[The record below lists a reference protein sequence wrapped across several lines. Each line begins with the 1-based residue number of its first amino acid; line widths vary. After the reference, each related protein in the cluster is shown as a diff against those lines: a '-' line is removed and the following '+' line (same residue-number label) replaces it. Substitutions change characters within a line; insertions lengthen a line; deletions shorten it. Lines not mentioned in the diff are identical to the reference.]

1 MVEKNFGL
9 VRISKKYVFW
19 DTLTILM
26 RVMTVFLFVLIQKR
40 VMAPFTDNVLGLM
53 RVTYGTRD
61 TLLSFGPREYISEC
75 TIQ

>member
-1 MVEKNFGL
+1 MVEKNPGL

-40 VMAPFTDNVLGLM
+40 VMAPFTDNEFGLM
-53 RVTYGTRD
+53 RVTYRTRV
-61 TLLSFGPREYISEC
+61 TLLSFGTR
-75 TIQ
+75 Q